1 MVYEKIYKALID
13 KRRKEKP
20 VGYTETHHIIPVS
33 FGGSNNKTN
42 LIELTAR
49 EHFIAHY
56 LLLKM
61 QVKNTPQYHSMR
73 KAFLMMS
80 AVSPDTSLR
89 YISSLKFSKLKEE
102 EAQYKSI
109 MYVGSGNSQYGTV
122 WICNPS
128 TKHNKK
134 IKIDDEIPIGYY
146 KGRNLVEKKC
156 SCCGKVFVCLKK
168 EKCCSSKC
176 YENNTQSN
184 KDIDNKECIVCGRF
198 FTPRR
203 MSRKTCSKECKTKA
217 IGKGSKGNTYASKLT
232 EDDVRSIRSFENKN
246 KPIKELSLMFN
257 VTEAMIS
264 YIKNN
269 KHWKDIE

>member
-33 FGGSNNKTN
+33 FGGSNKRSN

-73 KAFLMMS
+73 KAFLMMGV
-80 AVSPDTSLR
+80 VSPDNSER
-89 YISSLKFSKLKEE
+89 YISSLTFSKLREE

-109 MYVGSGNSQYGTV
+109 MYVGSGNSQYGTMWV
-122 WICNPS
+122 CNPS

-134 IKIDDEIPIGYY
+134 IKIDEEIPIGYY
-146 KGRNLVEKKC
+146 KGRGLVEKIC
-156 SCCGKVFVCLKK
+156 PNCGKKFHT
-168 EKCCSSKC
+168 SKGITYCRVEC
-176 YENNTQSN
+176 YHNNIQEN
-184 KDIDNKECIVCGRF
+184 KDIEKKACKVCGKF
-198 FTPRR
+198 FVPKRP
-203 MSRKTCSKECKTKA
+203 SRKTCSEECKIIA
-217 IGKGSKGNTYASKLT
+217 IGSGSKGNTHAAKLT

-269 KHWKDIE
+269 KHWKDVV